1 LATPKGWLFC
11 VENVSCNAMARIPQ
25 ETIEQIFSTAR
36 IEEVI
41 GEFVQL
47 KKSGSNLKGLSP
59 FNNEKSPSFMV
70 SPAKQIFKDFSSGKG
85 GSVVTFLMELEQMTY
100 PEALRWL
107 ANKYNIEVPEERP
120 QTAEEI
126 EAGNHREAVYLISDV
141 ANKWFQEQLHQTDE
155 GRAVG
160 LSYFKERGFT
170 DETIAKFQLGYSPEK
185 SDAFAQYALSSKYN
199 EKALEDSGISMNGD
213 RGWYDRFRGR
223 VMFPIH
229 SISGRVLG
237 FGGRILKNNVKAAKY
252 LNSPEN
258 PIYHKSKVLY
268 GLYQAKQEIVKKDE
282 AFLVEGYTDV
292 LSFHQN
298 GVHNVVSSS
307 GTSLTEGQIIMLK
320 RYSSNITLLYDGD
333 AAGIR
338 ASFRGLDMMLEA
350 GINVRVVPFP
360 DGEDPDSFAQKHSTE
375 ELEQFLAEQRKD
387 FISYKT
393 SVLLEEVGNDP
404 LKRAE
409 MVRDVVGSISKVPD
423 AIGQE
428 VFIKEAAKILD
439 IDPRALHE
447 ELARLLDAQN
457 RQARRKQADETP
469 MEVLPPTEKIT
480 TPFGHHQEEKV
491 IHLIVAR
498 GAEDMLEED
507 LDPEEVVPI
516 SITEWTVENIDK
528 DKIPFETPVFQRMY
542 DLVKAELEAGHVPD
556 SGWWIMQE
564 DTEVVEVATKAL
576 TEPYVLSD
584 WKRKEIYLPVE
595 KNTIKDLVEETVLRF
610 KSIWVERKLNEL
622 KAQFNAENVDIDYYM
637 TAFDKWNKVR
647 QQINE
652 ELNRIV

>member
-1 LATPKGWLFC
+1 
-11 VENVSCNAMARIPQ
+11 MARIPK
-25 ETIEQIFSTAR
+25 ETIEQIFATAR

-59 FNNEKSPSFMV
+59 FNNEKTPSFMV
-70 SPAKQIFKDFSSGKG
+70 SPVKQIFKDFSSNKG

-126 EAGNHREAVYLISDV
+126 EAVNHREAVYLISDV

-170 DETIAKFQLGYSPEK
+170 DETIANFQLGYSPEK
-185 SDAFAQYALSSKYN
+185 SDAFAQYAIESKYN

-268 GLYQAKQEIVKKDE
+268 GLFQAKQEIRKKDE

-393 SVLLEEVGNDP
+393 SVLLDEVGNDP

-457 RQARRKQADETP
+457 RQVRRKQADDTP
-469 MEVLPPTEKIT
+469 MEVLPPTEKVT
-480 TPFGHHQEEKV
+480 SPFGRHQEEKV

-498 GAEDMLEED
+498 GVEDMLEED

-516 SITEWTVENIDK
+516 SITEWAVENIEK
-528 DKIPFETPVFQRMY
+528 DSIPFETPVFQRMY

-556 SGWWIMQE
+556 SAWWIMQE
-564 DTEVVEVATKAL
+564 DPEVVEVATKAL

-584 WKRKEIYLPVE
+584 WKRKDIHLPIE
-595 KNTIKDLVEETVLRF
+595 RNTIKDLVQETVLRF

-622 KAQFNAENVDIDYYM
+622 KAQFNAENVDVDYYM

>member
-1 LATPKGWLFC
+1 
-11 VENVSCNAMARIPQ
+11 MARIPQ

-59 FNNEKSPSFMV
+59 FNNEKTPSFMV

-141 ANKWFQEQLHQTDE
+141 ANKWFQEQLQQTDE

-185 SDAFAQYALSSKYN
+185 SDAFAQYALESKYN

-393 SVLLEEVGNDP
+393 SVLLEAVGNDP

-457 RQARRKQADETP
+457 RQARRKQADDTP
-469 MEVLPPTEKIT
+469 MEVLPPTEKVT
-480 TPFGHHQEEKV
+480 TPFGRHQEEKV

-498 GAEDMLEED
+498 GVEDMLEED

-516 SITEWTVENIDK
+516 SITEWAVENIEK
-528 DKIPFETPVFQRMY
+528 DNIPFETPIFQRMY
-542 DLVKAELEAGHVPD
+542 DLVKTELEAGHVPD
-556 SGWWIMQE
+556 SAWWIMQE

-584 WKRKEIYLPVE
+584 WKRKDIHLPIE
-595 KNTIKDLVEETVLRF
+595 RNTIKDLVQETVLRF

-622 KAQFNAENVDIDYYM
+622 KAQFNAENVDVDYYM

>member
-1 LATPKGWLFC
+1 
-11 VENVSCNAMARIPQ
+11 
-25 ETIEQIFSTAR
+25 
-36 IEEVI
+36 
-41 GEFVQL
+41 
-47 KKSGSNLKGLSP
+47 
-59 FNNEKSPSFMV
+59 
-70 SPAKQIFKDFSSGKG
+70 
-85 GSVVTFLMELEQMTY
+85 
-100 PEALRWL
+100 
-107 ANKYNIEVPEERP
+107 
-120 QTAEEI
+120 
-126 EAGNHREAVYLISDV
+126 
-141 ANKWFQEQLHQTDE
+141 
-155 GRAVG
+155 
-160 LSYFKERGFT
+160 
-170 DETIAKFQLGYSPEK
+170 
-185 SDAFAQYALSSKYN
+185 
-199 EKALEDSGISMNGD
+199 MNGD

-237 FGGRILKNNVKAAKY
+237 FGGRILKKNVKAAKY

-393 SVLLEEVGNDP
+393 SVLLDEVGNDP

-457 RQARRKQADETP
+457 RQVRRKQADDTP
-469 MEVLPPTEKIT
+469 MEVLPPTEKVT
-480 TPFGHHQEEKV
+480 SPFGRHQEEKV

-498 GAEDMLEED
+498 GVEDMLEED

-516 SITEWTVENIDK
+516 SITEWAVENIEK
-528 DKIPFETPVFQRMY
+528 DNIPFETPIFQRMY
-542 DLVKAELEAGHVPD
+542 DLVKSELEAGHVPD
-556 SGWWIMQE
+556 SAWWIMQE
-564 DTEVVEVATKAL
+564 DPEVVEVATKAL

-584 WKRKEIYLPVE
+584 WKRKDIHLPIE
-595 KNTIKDLVEETVLRF
+595 RNTIKDLVQETVLRF

-622 KAQFNAENVDIDYYM
+622 KAQFNAENVDVDYYM